1 MMVLRIVLVA
11 ARLAIGVLT
20 VVFLGRIAGSLAAK
34 DKKKQG

>member
-34 DKKKQG
+34 DKKKQ

>member
-20 VVFLGRIAGSLAAK
+20 VVFLGRIAGSLAVK

>member
-1 MMVLRIVLVA
+1 MIALRVALVA